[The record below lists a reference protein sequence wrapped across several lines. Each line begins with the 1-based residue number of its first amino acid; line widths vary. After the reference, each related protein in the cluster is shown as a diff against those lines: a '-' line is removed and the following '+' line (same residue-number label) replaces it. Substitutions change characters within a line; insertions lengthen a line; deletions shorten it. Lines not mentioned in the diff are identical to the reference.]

1 MREIHKGHRALNL
14 KPLEHKLTVVYIDTL
29 DDIYKAINARCFD
42 IASRQIGTKSDKIY
56 DIYCDDEGL
65 LKENAYLAAFGSPEN
80 LLVGDIL
87 IAKHDSQGEM
97 IDLTTEDIDYIGK
110 HVYRYEDQ
118 AHRIVD
124 YIYPIHYPNY
134 NK

>member
-14 KPLEHKLTVVYIDTL
+14 KPLEHKLTVVYIQTL
-29 DDIYKAINARCFD
+29 DDIYEAIDATCFD
-42 IASRQIGTKSDKIY
+42 IASRQIGDKTDKIY
-56 DIYCDDEGL
+56 DIYCDDNGL
-65 LKENAYLAAFGSPEN
+65 LKDNAYLAAFGSPEN

-87 IAKHDSQGEM
+87 IARHDSQGEM

-134 NK
+134 TK

>member
-14 KPLEHKLTVVYIDTL
+14 KPLYHKLTVVYIDTL
-29 DDIYKAINARCFD
+29 DDIYKAINASCFR
-42 IASRQIGTKSDKIY
+42 IANRQIGTKSDKIY
-56 DIYCDDEGL
+56 AIYCDDEGL
-65 LKENAYLAAFGSPEN
+65 LKDNAYLAAFGSPEN

-87 IAKHDSQGEM
+87 IAKHDSRGEM

-110 HVYRYEDQ
+110 HIYRYEDQ